1 MSPRGR
7 TPDQNA
13 TGHRARPGQGKALD
27 LPAVE
32 GRLVS
37 AGPPADMCS
46 PVATELWTMLI
57 ADMAALGHLREPELA
72 LLRGYCEQFAIMVEA
87 SADIRENGAME
98 KEPIIAL
105 NPATDEMELV
115 GYKRRPNPAVKVHG
129 DALTRLR
136 LLSNELLLNPLAR
149 IRGNLLE
156 VATSSIAA
164 SVLEDLEKKLDAAD
178 AQAAAREAKAAVAA
192 KARSSRAKAPAK
204 KAAPAAKAPAK
215 RAPSKRGSK

>member
-13 TGHRARPGQGKALD
+13 TGHRARPGQGKALE
-27 LPAVE
+27 LPPVE

-37 AGPPADMCS
+37 AGPPANMCS
-46 PVATELWTMLI
+46 PVAAELWTVLVS
-57 ADMAALGHLREPELA
+57 DMAALGHLREPELV

-87 SADIRENGAME
+87 SADIAENGAME
-98 KEPIIAL
+98 KEPITAM
-105 NPATDEMELV
+105 NPATGDMELV

-129 DALTRLR
+129 DSLNRMR

-178 AQAAAREAKAAVAA
+178 AEAAAKEAKAAVAA
-192 KARSSRAKAPAK
+192 KSRAARQKAPAK
-204 KAAPAAKAPAK
+204 KPVATKKTTGQRGAK
-215 RAPSKRGSK
+215 